1 MLGPFVGG
9 RAIGVLCFSAPGD
22 PMKARYLEVTYSR
35 GKALAA
41 YLYLPRVTDVRAAR
55 TEHGGN
61 GLRVDYDASGKPIG
75 LELTAPSDVTRADVN
90 AVLARIGEPE
100 LAPEEWTP
108 LGAR

>member
-1 MLGPFVGG
+1 
-9 RAIGVLCFSAPGD
+9 
-22 PMKARYLEVTYSR
+22 MKARYLEVTYSR

-75 LELTAPSDVTRADVN
+75 LALPAPSDVTRADVN